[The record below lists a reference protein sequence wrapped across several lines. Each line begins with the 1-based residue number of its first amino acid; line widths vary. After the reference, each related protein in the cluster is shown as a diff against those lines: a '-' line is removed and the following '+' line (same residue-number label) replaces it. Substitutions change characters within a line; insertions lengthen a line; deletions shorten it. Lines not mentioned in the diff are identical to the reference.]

1 MTPDESVG
9 IKQSMILQEKLHS
22 TCSLFNTVVVMDFKK
37 ASVSV
42 RREVSHNSILSLAS
56 A

>member
-9 IKQSMILQEKLHS
+9 IKQSMILQVKLHN
-22 TCSLFNTVVVMDFKK
+22 TCSLLSAVMIMDFNK

-42 RREVSHNSILSLAS
+42 RREVSYNSILSLAS

>member
-1 MTPDESVG
+1 MTPDENVG
-9 IKQSMILQEKLHS
+9 IKQSMILQEILHNI
-22 TCSLFNTVVVMDFKK
+22 CSLFSNVMVKDFKK

>member
-1 MTPDESVG
+1 MAPDESVG
-9 IKQSMILQEKLHS
+9 IKQSMILQEKLYN
-22 TCSLFNTVVVMDFKK
+22 TCSLLSTVMVMDLKK

-42 RREVSHNSILSLAS
+42 RREVSHNSMLSLAS

>member
-1 MTPDESVG
+1 MTPDESVA
-9 IKQSMILQEKLHS
+9 IKQSMILQEKLHN
-22 TCSLFNTVVVMDFKK
+22 TCSLLSTVMVMDFTK

-42 RREVSHNSILSLAS
+42 RREVSHSSILSLAS